1 MKYNF
6 DQVICRLGT
15 DCEKWDDRKNQFG
28 VEDVT
33 PMWVADMDFQ
43 SPNPVIEALRQ
54 RAEHGVFGYGLRSDS
69 YFESIV
75 NWLNRRHQWSVKK
88 EWITH
93 SPGVIP
99 ALSLSIQSFT
109 KQGDKIMIQP
119 PVYHHFARVIQAA
132 GREVVTNPLVLK
144 NGHYSID
151 FDDLEAKIDEKV
163 KMFILC
169 SPHNPVGR
177 VWSKDELTRL
187 GQICRK
193 HKILVV
199 ADEIHCDFVY
209 HTHTHIP
216 FASISEEFANHSIT
230 CVAPSK
236 TFNLMGVQTSSI
248 IIPNRQLRDRFNQ
261 ELHTLSIGSPNI
273 FGAVA
278 LEAAYRYGE
287 EWLDQV
293 LDYLQGNLE
302 YSLSYFRK
310 NIPEINVIQP
320 EGTYLVWL
328 DCRELR
334 FSDKELND
342 FMLQSARVA
351 MNQGQIF
358 GKEGEGFMRL
368 NIACP
373 RLMLQ
378 NALSGIENAV
388 TLCKAH

>member
-28 VEDVT
+28 VEDVI

-43 SPNPVIEALRQ
+43 SPNPVIEALRH

-151 FDDLEAKIDEKV
+151 FEDLEAKIDEKV

-230 CVAPSK
+230 CIAPSK

-373 RLMLQ
+373 RSMLQ

>member
-230 CVAPSK
+230 CIAPSK

-373 RLMLQ
+373 RSMLQ

>member
-230 CVAPSK
+230 CIAPSK

-328 DCRELR
+328 DCRDLR

-373 RLMLQ
+373 RSMLQ